1 MYYRTLEI
9 FEGVFTPVMVVATFV
24 SALIGALVAPI
35 INAGMQAFNDFVD
48 RLEFSMPVIRRRK
61 DDPYNR
67 YQGNSVG

>member
-24 SALIGALVAPI
+24 SALIGALLAPI
-35 INAGMQAFNDFVD
+35 FNAGIGVFNDFMNTF
-48 RLEFSMPVIRRRK
+48 EIKGPIIRRRK